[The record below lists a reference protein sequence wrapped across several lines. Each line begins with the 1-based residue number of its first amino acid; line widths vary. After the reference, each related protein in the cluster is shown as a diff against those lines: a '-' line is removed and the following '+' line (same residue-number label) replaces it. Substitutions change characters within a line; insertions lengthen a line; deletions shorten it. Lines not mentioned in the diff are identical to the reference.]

1 MEKELQIIKSPLN
14 NHLITA
20 SKGYILEEDHL
31 IRFDRFYIIEL
42 QIFNEEILNI
52 LRIS

>member
-1 MEKELQIIKSPLN
+1 MEKELKIYSPYLN
-14 NHLITA
+14 TQHITA

-42 QIFNEEILNI
+42 QIFNEEIINI